1 MAAIRGWKRV
11 KYMQKR
17 TSRPDGANS
26 RGAHAPAGGSHRS
39 NGYRRPGARRR
50 PTGIAGLMMRISDLT
65 STPRGWVLLGGFF
78 LALVLVILLI
88 GLLLSRGAQRD
99 VVNDN
104 PPAPAITEAPTIP
117 EDGAPESDLPDAGID
132 AAQTPEGIDTADSSA
147 DDAAT
152 TPAANTGSGASAVS
166 EAGFV
171 RPSYLANNPETWRD
185 GTYVPEPQGEGYLPV
200 FMRAEREDKVIAITV
215 DDCFQTGN
223 LEEIIKL
230 AEAVDGKLT
239 IFPIGSL
246 LKRTEL
252 QDVIRYAHDKGFEI
266 ENHTWNHD
274 SLYNFTNEDMVQR
287 VFDQD
292 RAVDLVLGVNYY
304 THFLRPRGGDDRND
318 LRTHAYIGQLGYYGI
333 AHWQASGGESIES
346 IKKALKPGIIYLFH
360 CTDKDL
366 TKLREFIPYATSQ
379 GYKLVTMNELFGYEK
394 NYEEPLT
401 DDPKTR
407 EIIPL
412 EPYER
417 DYKKIKPTTYDW
429 AAWEIQE
436 KLIEKGFLTG
446 TPDGVYGPGTAASA
460 AEWQKSEGFEG
471 DGVLTTEQQRKLFGV
486 S

>member
-1 MAAIRGWKRV
+1 M
-11 KYMQKR
+11 
-17 TSRPDGANS
+17 
-26 RGAHAPAGGSHRS
+26 
-39 NGYRRPGARRR
+39 
-50 PTGIAGLMMRISDLT
+50 
-65 STPRGWVLLGGFF
+65 LLGGFF

-88 GLLLSRGAQRD
+88 GLLLSRGGQKD
-99 VVNDN
+99 LVNDK
-104 PPAPAITEAPTIP
+104 PPVPVATEAP
-117 EDGAPESDLPDAGID
+117 AL
-132 AAQTPEGIDTADSSA
+132 PEGGDLEAENLETSADVTEVPEAVDTADSGV
-147 DDAAT
+147 DLTAT
-152 TPAANTGSGASAVS
+152 TTAAPTGTGASAVS

-185 GTYVPEPQGEGYLPV
+185 GTYVPKTQGEGYLPV
-200 FMRAEREDKVIAITV
+200 FMKADREDKVIAITV

-246 LKRTEL
+246 MKRTAL
-252 QDVIRYAHDKGFEI
+252 QDVLRYAHDKGFEI

-274 SLYNFTNEDMVQR
+274 SLYNFTNEDMAQR
-287 VFDQD
+287 IFDQD

-366 TKLREFIPYATSQ
+366 HKLREFIPYATSQ
-379 GYKLVTMNELFGYEK
+379 GYKLVTMNELFGYGK

-436 KLIEKGFLTG
+436 KLIEKGFLVG
-446 TPDGVYGPGTAASA
+446 TPDGIYGPGTAACA
-460 AEWQKSEGFEG
+460 AEWQKSEGFKG
-471 DGVLTTEQQRKLFGV
+471 DGVLTTEQQRRLFGV
-486 S
+486 D